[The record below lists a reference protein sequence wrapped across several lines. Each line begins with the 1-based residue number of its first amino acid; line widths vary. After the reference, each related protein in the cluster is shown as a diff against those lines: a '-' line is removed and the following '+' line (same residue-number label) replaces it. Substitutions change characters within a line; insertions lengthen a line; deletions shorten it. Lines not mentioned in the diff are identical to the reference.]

1 MTKART
7 PYDTVVVSGGFDP
20 VHIGHVRMILAAAE
34 YGDVIVVANSDSWLY
49 RKKGFVFMPWEQR
62 KEILEALKGV
72 VRVEWVDDHDETVCE
87 ALRRLKPT
95 YFANGGDR
103 KSNNVPEVQ
112 VCEEL
117 GIEMIWN
124 VGGDK
129 IESSSDL
136 VNKRRQKEPP
146 LEVENETIKQGWEKG
161 YGHTKTSDK

>member
-1 MTKART
+1 MTKAKT

-20 VHIGHVRMILAAAE
+20 VHIGHVRLILAAAE

-49 RKKGFVFMPWEQR
+49 RKKGFVFMTWDQR

-72 VRVEWVDDHDETVCE
+72 VRVEWVDDTDETVCE
-87 ALRRLKPT
+87 ALRRIKPT

-103 KSNNVPEVQ
+103 KDDNVPEVA

-117 GIEMIWN
+117 GIEMLWN
-124 VGGDK
+124 MGGTK

-136 VNKRRQKEPP
+136 VNKANQNKDSQNIPS
-146 LEVENETIKQGWEKG
+146 G
-161 YGHTKTSDK
+161 YGRAKHSDK

>member
-1 MTKART
+1 MIKAKT

-20 VHIGHVRMILAAAE
+20 IHIGHVRLILAAAQ

-49 RKKGFVFMPWEQR
+49 RKKGFVFMTWDQR

-72 VRVEWVDDHDETVCE
+72 VRVEWVDDTDETVCE
-87 ALRRLKPT
+87 ALRRIKPT

-117 GIEMIWN
+117 GIEMLWN
-124 VGGDK
+124 MGGNK
-129 IESSSDL
+129 VESSSDL
-136 VNKRRQKEPP
+136 VNKANLNKE
-146 LEVENETIKQGWEKG
+146 QGVATG
-161 YGHTKTSDK
+161 YGAGKHSDK

>member
-1 MTKART
+1 MTKAKS

-20 VHIGHVRMILAAAE
+20 VHIGHVRLILAAAE

-49 RKKGFVFMPWEQR
+49 RKKGFVFMTWEQR

-72 VRVEWVDDHDETVCE
+72 VRVEWVDDTDETVCE
-87 ALRRLKPT
+87 ALRRIKPT

-103 KSNNVPEVQ
+103 KGDNVPEVA

-117 GIEMIWN
+117 DIEMLWN
-124 VGGDK
+124 MGGTK

-136 VNKRRQKEPP
+136 VNKANRAGASD
-146 LEVENETIKQGWEKG
+146 NG
-161 YGHTKTSDK
+161 YGSGKHSDK